1 MIAFLA
7 GEPDRLEDSVSL
19 ALQRRCLA
27 FRSREDLDLED
38 QCFRAHVDEDL
49 LPARTDAWRHA
60 RESRRQRKPGG
71 WCNFAVHDCVEGDGG
86 ITAHLGP
93 LGWASGQSR
102 QRSKTRDGGGVRE
115 PCPVS
120 PDSDGAI

>member
-38 QCFRAHVDEDL
+38 QCFRAHVDADL

-60 RESRRQRKPGG
+60 R
-71 WCNFAVHDCVEGDGG
+71 
-86 ITAHLGP
+86 
-93 LGWASGQSR
+93 
-102 QRSKTRDGGGVRE
+102 
-115 PCPVS
+115 
-120 PDSDGAI
+120 SDGPAVRVVSALKRETAVVYGSHVR